1 MLNLREHADWSYVP
15 RTTENAQSADLTV
28 AFATDFSTAGEKL
41 TKRVANDRY
50 VAICL
55 SWDVLTSA
63 RHLFSVLRR
72 MQVKRLNIAG
82 NGIYTLSK
90 HGWTQEAVEQH
101 IFQIIKLCHQHW
113 PIEFIRSG
121 GQTGVDEAGLV
132 VACALNIPAEGLYPK
147 GYRQRLA
154 DDKDVKQ
161 KPDVLR
167 EQIERRA
174 WLLQPQMQENPA
186 ECT

>member
-1 MLNLREHADWSYVP
+1 MLNLREHADWNYVP
-15 RTTENAQSADLTV
+15 RTTENAESADLTV
-28 AFATDFSTAGEKL
+28 AFAVDFSTAGERL
-41 TKRVANDRY
+41 TKKVSNGRY

-82 NGIYTLSK
+82 NGIYTLSE
-90 HGWTQEAVEQH
+90 HGWTQESIDEH
-101 IFQIIKLCHQHW
+101 IFQIIKLCHAHW

-132 VACALNIPAEGLYPK
+132 AACALNIPAEGLYPK
-147 GYRQRLA
+147 GFRQRLA
-154 DDKDVKQ
+154 NNQDVKQ
-161 KPDVLR
+161 KPDTLR
-167 EQIERRA
+167 TLIEQRA
-174 WLLQPQMQENPA
+174 STLQQRHNLAHNLE
-186 ECT
+186 